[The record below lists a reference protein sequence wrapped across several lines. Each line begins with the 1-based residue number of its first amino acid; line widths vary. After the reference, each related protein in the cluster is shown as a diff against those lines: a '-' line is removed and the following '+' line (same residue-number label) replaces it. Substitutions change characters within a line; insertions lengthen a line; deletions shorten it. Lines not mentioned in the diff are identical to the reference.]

1 MAELLSVAL
10 LASLAL
16 APVPPGLA
24 ATQRYKVDGVWSYFI
39 NNGTCSA
46 GMVQPSNSA
55 MLVIAFDAAK
65 NDFTVG
71 FTEPGKSAIPDNER
85 AMGIRLHRAGGVLDD
100 GWEDIAFMGFDW
112 SASETMWVS
121 QPMPDPAMHD
131 FSDFESLVFIDH
143 GRTAGTFR
151 GMGNQAAV
159 RELRRCAKQ
168 QKARP

>member
-1 MAELLSVAL
+1 MSAAL

-16 APVPPGLA
+16 ATVPSGLA
-24 ATQRYKVDGVWSYFI
+24 ATQPYKVDGAWSYFI
-39 NNGTCSA
+39 NDGTCSA
-46 GMVQPSNSA
+46 GMVQAANGA

-65 NDFTVG
+65 NDFTAG
-71 FTEPGKSAIPDNER
+71 FTEPGKSVTPDGER

-100 GWEDIAFMGFDW
+100 GWEDIAFMGFEW

-151 GMGNQAAV
+151 GKGNQAAV

-168 QKARP
+168 QKAK